1 MMRRGFPRA
10 LEVYRAGKAWKA
22 GAWLTVRDATA
33 ESFLAGGEYSVGAQ
47 ATSPP
52 SGVDLWEAFKD
63 AAPLVGTARAY
74 DKATSAGCL

>member
-1 MMRRGFPRA
+1 
-10 LEVYRAGKAWKA
+10 
-22 GAWLTVRDATA
+22 
-33 ESFLAGGEYSVGAQ
+33 LAGGEYSVGAQ